1 MHAAR
6 VAAVRR
12 LVAQLLK
19 YGAASAVALGVD
31 YGLMVALTELAGLHY
46 LVSALI
52 GFCCGAVV
60 AYVLSVAFVFTER
73 RLSNPALEFGLFV
86 LIGLAALGLNQGLM
100 YALVDG
106 AGVHYALAKVPV
118 TGVVFLCNFA
128 LRKALLFSTAART
141 AAA

>member
-12 LVAQLLK
+12 LVVQLLK

-31 YGLMVALTELAGLHY
+31 YGLMVVLTELAGLHY

-128 LRKALLFSTAART
+128 LRKALLFSTATRT